1 MLTDFYEQGSIFSFY
16 IGRSFTLVNNE
27 AAADLTTEKLWQLF
41 FFFLLRQQ
49 MELLGEDLTD
59 ISLE

>member
-16 IGRSFTLVNNE
+16 VGRSFTLVNNE

-41 FFFLLRQQ
+41 FFFSFTSADGAPGRRF
-49 MELLGEDLTD
+49 D
-59 ISLE
+59 

>member
-27 AAADLTTEKLWQLF
+27 AAADLTTEKLWQHF

-49 MELLGEDLTD
+49 MELLGGDLTD